1 MSLKLCLL
9 IQDYCSDKNMK
20 QILDDLMHTHEN
32 KQQKNMSWSS
42 APRLALYTHTHGYIY
57 IYICS
62 SSRSSVYNIE
72 TAFGLYSSSDKSHL
86 LSQKGSRR
94 G

>member
-42 APRLALYTHTHGYIY
+42 APRLALYTHTHGWIYIY
-57 IYICS
+57 IYAQVVVQ
-62 SSRSSVYNIE
+62 VY
-72 TAFGLYSSSDKSHL
+72 TT
-86 LSQKGSRR
+86 
-94 G
+94 